1 MKRFL
6 KSQSA
11 LAIFAV
17 NTQLGKDEQKY
28 VEKQIGSMT
37 KKVTGSYK
45 GQQETSY
52 VALWGGTSNGF
63 IIDLCRKHNQESIL
77 ILNRPK
83 NHKRTANLFFLAGE
97 KLEAIGTLKHV
108 TVDQAM
114 LHDGWTKD
122 GGDYY
127 VVE

>member
-17 NTQLGKDEQKY
+17 NTQLGKKEQEY
-28 VEKQIGSMT
+28 VEKQIGSTT

-52 VALWGGTSNGF
+52 VALWGGTTSACVTA
-63 IIDLCRKHNQESIL
+63 LCRKHNQESIL

-83 NHKRTANLFFLAGE
+83 NGKRTANLLFLDGGT
-97 KLEAIGTLKHV
+97 LEAIGTLKQV
-108 TVDQAM
+108 SGDQAM

>member
-17 NTQLGKDEQKY
+17 NTQLGKKEQEY
-28 VEKQIGSMT
+28 VEKAIGAPV
-37 KKVTGSYK
+37 KRVQGSYK

-52 VALWGGTSNGF
+52 VALWGGSYSA
-63 IIDLCRKHNQESIL
+63 DVAALCQKHNQESIL

-83 NHKRTANLFFLAGE
+83 NHKRTANLFFLADG
-97 KLEAIGTLKHV
+97 KLEAIGTLKHA

>member
-6 KSQSA
+6 KATTA

-17 NTQLGKDEQKY
+17 NTQLGKGEQEY
-28 VEKQIGSMT
+28 VEKQIGSIT

-52 VALWGGTSNGF
+52 VALWGGTSSGF

-77 ILNRPK
+77 ILTRPK